1 MNTQLFTTRKYKDAH
16 FNQYYSLVSDNDVMQ
31 FITGRGLTV
40 EEAQEKFKVFLSV
53 NRKYPEMGYYA
64 VFDVSGQHIGD
75 CKLEWHRPKLEA
87 LEVGYILKKEYWG
100 KGYGSKIC
108 SLLLKQALDLYPN
121 EDVIG
126 IVDPNNIASKKIL
139 QKAGFET
146 YFIGEEDGIPTEKL
160 KFVK

>member
-1 MNTQLFTTRKYKDAH
+1 MTNKQFTIKKYEEVH
-16 FNQYYSLVSDNDVMQ
+16 FGQYYALVSDNDVMQ
-31 FITGRGLTV
+31 FITGKGLSV
-40 EEAQEKFKVFLSV
+40 KDAQEKFNVFLEV

-64 VFDVSGQHIGD
+64 LFDENGQHIGD
-75 CKLEWHRPKLEA
+75 CKLEWYRPKLEV

-100 KGYGSKIC
+100 KGYGTKIC
-108 SLLLKQALDLYPN
+108 SFLLKQALDLYPN

-126 IVDPNNIASKKIL
+126 IVDPNNMASRKIL

-146 YFIGEEDGIPTEKL
+146 YFIGVEDGVPTEKL